1 VDAILDCSPL
11 PRVRAFF
18 TATNEA
24 FSTGSLTWTSWGSI
38 QTIFLKLRER
48 ILGLNEVEKLS
59 GFVHKYFSMLSTTN
73 LQEVL
78 SRMSMFRWLL
88 LSFIYQSL

>member
-1 VDAILDCSPL
+1 
-11 PRVRAFF
+11 
-18 TATNEA
+18 
-24 FSTGSLTWTSWGSI
+24 
-38 QTIFLKLRER
+38 
-48 ILGLNEVEKLS
+48 VEKLS